1 MKNQD
6 SAAKMAALHTGGSRC
21 CATASADGD
30 GTPSLPAGGARCC
43 ATAAKMAAPHD
54 GEVINRRG
62 SYQQAPAPSQQ
73 KAEGKKRTSPCTPFR
88 EKGKGKESKPGAFG
102 TCLFAGAGARV
113 RGALLR
119 RHVNA
124 AVEDAL
130 KAFCGTRGPA
140 PSDEALWAK
149 FAWRFGYEKLTD
161 LVRQGVSE
169 MSVPGRH
176 VAPAERP
183 KILQNLLNE
192 VWNARFPKGGAA

>member
-1 MKNQD
+1 M
-6 SAAKMAALHTGGSRC
+6 
-21 CATASADGD
+21 
-30 GTPSLPAGGARCC
+30 
-43 ATAAKMAAPHD
+43 
-54 GEVINRRG
+54 
-62 SYQQAPAPSQQ
+62 
-73 KAEGKKRTSPCTPFR
+73 
-88 EKGKGKESKPGAFG
+88 
-102 TCLFAGAGARV
+102 FAGAGERV

-149 FAWRFGYEKLTD
+149 FAWRFGYGKLTE

-169 MSVPGRH
+169 MSVPRRH

-183 KILQNLLNE
+183 KILQNLMNE

>member
-1 MKNQD
+1 MLPMWGP
-6 SAAKMAALHTGGSRC
+6 SMGGR
-21 CATASADGD
+21 
-30 GTPSLPAGGARCC
+30 
-43 ATAAKMAAPHD
+43 PH
-54 GEVINRRG
+54 GRRR
-62 SYQQAPAPSQQ
+62 SYQQASATRPK
-73 KAEGKKRTSPCTPFR
+73 KAEGKKRKSPCTPYR

-130 KAFCGTRGPA
+130 KAFCDTRGPA

-183 KILQNLLNE
+183 KVLQNLLNE
-192 VWNARFPKGGAA
+192 VWNARFPKAEATGVSLPRGAVNRGSDALAASSRAEGGAA